1 MNLFEI
7 DKEIMTCIDL
17 DGGEIIDPE
26 KLDALKMERDY
37 KIQNIALWIKNLNA
51 EAAALK
57 AEKQAFEERQ
67 KQAERKAESLKEYLS
82 SYLNGQKFETAK
94 VKLSFRKSEVLN
106 ISEGALIPDNFLK
119 WKEPEINKTELKR
132 AVKNGLQINGVTL
145 QEKQNL
151 QIK

>member
-132 AVKNGLQINGVTL
+132 AVKAGLQINGVTL